1 MRYSPE
7 ALLAFVEAAAL
18 GSFSAAARRLRK
30 SQSTISTAI
39 ANLEAD
45 LGLTLFDR
53 QARQPVL
60 TEAGRKVLGH
70 VQEIL
75 AASERLD
82 ALSIRLGDNI
92 EPRLTIVFSDTYQP
106 NHHDNLL
113 KHFER
118 RYQDIELECMIAEGE
133 DVLDL
138 LQTGRAHLGMLAVQP
153 NYPPEIA
160 VARLPEQTEMGL
172 FVAHDHPLTLIPALT
187 QAHLASSRQLYL
199 NTYTSNSAPKP
210 RGRAWSAPSYLMLL
224 EMAEQGAGWAIL
236 PHWLVK
242 QYGRQRLTELK
253 MRGWPQTISVDA
265 VWSKLTPPG
274 PAGLWLLDRLLENAT
289 DQAAALRD

>member
-153 NYPPEIA
+153 IYPPEIA

-172 FVAHDHPLTLIPALT
+172 FVAHDHPLTRIPTLT

-199 NTYTSNSAPKP
+199 NTYTSSSTPKP

-224 EMAEQGAGWAIL
+224 EMAEQGAGWAML

-242 QYGRQRLTELK
+242 QYGHQRLTELK

-274 PAGLWLLDRLLENAT
+274 PAGLWLLDRLLENAA

>member
-253 MRGWPQTISVDA
+253 IRGWPQTISVDA